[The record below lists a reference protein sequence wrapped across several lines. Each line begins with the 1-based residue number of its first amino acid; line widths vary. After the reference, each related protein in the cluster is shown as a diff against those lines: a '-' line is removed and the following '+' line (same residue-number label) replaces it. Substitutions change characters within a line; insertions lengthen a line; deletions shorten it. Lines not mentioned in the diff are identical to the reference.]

1 MEEKQ
6 KHQNKQQEQPQPV
19 ESTQGI
25 VRHREIPLWGWIAVI
40 GYMLLIDNLPSL
52 EFEGWALV
60 AGWFAASAMC
70 VINYR
75 SCGRY
80 HCKIT
85 GLGFLGLG
93 VLAILEEIEVIDLEA
108 WVIWTTL
115 LAVLAVGFGL
125 EYRYKS
131 KSGSR
136 YVVAC
141 GSKACSS
148 SSGGDEEFCMNNNDE
163 GDHARMYKYV
173 PGSTLAASIITAV
186 VLHYF
191 FPVTTI
197 IPFPYNL
204 LGLLIV
210 GLGVYLAFQSVRLLI
225 SHNTTFKPSGNPSS
239 LVTKYLYSYSRN
251 PIYLGDLLIAL
262 GSATILSSLS
272 AFIAPIIFFLVVNT
286 IIIPFEENRLQKNFG
301 VEYERYKGSVRRW
314 L

>member
-1 MEEKQ
+1 ME
-6 KHQNKQQEQPQPV
+6 QNKGQKTAEPV
-19 ESTQGI
+19 FRRKE
-25 VRHREIPLWGWIAVI
+25 VPLWSWLAVI
-40 GYMLLIDNLPSL
+40 AYMVLVDNLMPSQY
-52 EFEGWALV
+52 EGWALV

-70 VINYR
+70 LVNYN

-93 VLAILEEIEVIDLEA
+93 VLAILEEIGVIDLEA
-108 WVIWTTL
+108 WVTWTTL
-115 LAVLAVGFGL
+115 FAVLAVGFGL
-125 EYRYKS
+125 EYRYNS
-131 KSGSR
+131 KSGSC

-148 SSGGDEEFCMNNNDE
+148 SGGGGDEFCMNNNDE

-173 PGSTLAASIITAV
+173 PGSTLGASIIIAV
-186 VLHYF
+186 VLHYL

-204 LGLLIV
+204 LGLVIV
-210 GLGVYLAFQSVRLLI
+210 GSGMYLAFQSVRLLI
-225 SHNTTFKPSGNPSS
+225 SHNTTFEAGGNPSS
-239 LVTKYLYSYSRN
+239 LVTRRPYSYSRN
-251 PIYLGDLLIAL
+251 PIYLGFLLIAL
-262 GSATILSSLS
+262 GTATILSSLS

-301 VEYERYKGSVRRW
+301 IEYERYKGSVRRW

>member
-1 MEEKQ
+1 MTE
-6 KHQNKQQEQPQPV
+6 QQPPV
-19 ESTQGI
+19 ESAGPMI
-25 VRHREIPLWGWIAVI
+25 RHNSREIPLWSWLAVVA
-40 GYMLLIDNLPSL
+40 YMVLVDNLMPSQY
-52 EFEGWALV
+52 EGWAIV

-70 VINYR
+70 LVNYN

-93 VLAILEEIEVIDLEA
+93 VLAILEEIGMIDLEP
-108 WVIWTTL
+108 WVTWTTL
-115 LAVLAVGFGL
+115 FVVLAVGFGL
-125 EYRYKS
+125 EYRYNF

-148 SSGGDEEFCMNNNDE
+148 SSGDGGDEFCMNNNED
-163 GDHARMYKYV
+163 DHARMYKYV
-173 PGSTLAASIITAV
+173 PGSTLGASIIIAV
-186 VLHYF
+186 VLHHL
-191 FPVTTI
+191 FPVTI
-197 IPFPYNL
+197 LIPSPYNL

-225 SHNTTFKPSGNPSS
+225 SYNTTFEAGGDPSS
-239 LVTKYLYSYSRN
+239 LVTRRPYNYSRN
-251 PIYLGDLLIAL
+251 PIYLGMLLIAL
-262 GSATILSSLS
+262 GAATTLSSIS

-301 VEYERYKGSVRRW
+301 IEYERYKASVRSW

>member
-1 MEEKQ
+1 ME
-6 KHQNKQQEQPQPV
+6 QNKGQKTAEPV
-19 ESTQGI
+19 FRRKE
-25 VRHREIPLWGWIAVI
+25 VPLWSWLAVI
-40 GYMLLIDNLPSL
+40 AYMVLVDNLMPSQY
-52 EFEGWALV
+52 EGWAIV

-70 VINYR
+70 LVNYS

-93 VLAILEEIEVIDLEA
+93 VLAILEEIGVIDLEA
-108 WVIWTTL
+108 WVTWTTL
-115 LAVLAVGFGL
+115 FAVLAVGFGL
-125 EYRYKS
+125 EYRYNS
-131 KSGSR
+131 KSGSC

-148 SSGGDEEFCMNNNDE
+148 SGGGGDEFCMNNNDE

-173 PGSTLAASIITAV
+173 PGSTLGASIIIAV
-186 VLHYF
+186 VLHYL

-204 LGLLIV
+204 LGLVIV
-210 GLGVYLAFQSVRLLI
+210 GSGMYLAFQSVRLLI
-225 SHNTTFKPSGNPSS
+225 SHNTTFEAGGNPSS
-239 LVTKYLYSYSRN
+239 LVTRCPYSYSRN
-251 PIYLGDLLIAL
+251 PIYLGFLLIAL
-262 GSATILSSLS
+262 GTATILSSLS

-301 VEYERYKGSVRRW
+301 IEYERYKGSVRRW

>member
-1 MEEKQ
+1 MTEE
-6 KHQNKQQEQPQPV
+6 QQPPV
-19 ESTQGI
+19 ESAGRVIT
-25 VRHREIPLWGWIAVI
+25 HNSREIPLWGWLAVI
-40 GYMLLIDNLPSL
+40 AYMVLVDNLMPSKY
-52 EFEGWALV
+52 EGWAIV
-60 AGWFAASAMC
+60 AGWFTASAMC
-70 VINYR
+70 LVNYS

-85 GLGFLGLG
+85 GLGFFGLG
-93 VLAILEEIEVIDLEA
+93 VLAILEEIGVIDLEA

-115 LAVLAVGFGL
+115 LAILAVGFGL

-131 KSGSR
+131 KSGSS

-141 GSKACSS
+141 DSKACSS
-148 SSGGDEEFCMNNNDE
+148 SGGGDEEFCMNNNDE

-173 PGSTLAASIITAV
+173 PGSTLAASIITAIV
-186 VLHYF
+186 IDYF

-210 GLGVYLAFQSVRLLI
+210 GLGIYSAFLSVRLLI
-225 SHNTTFKPSGNPSS
+225 SHNTTFEASGNPSS
-239 LVTKYLYSYSRN
+239 LVTRRPYSYSRN
-251 PIYLGDLLIAL
+251 PIYLGFLLIAL
-262 GSATILSSLS
+262 GTATILSSLS

-301 VEYERYKGSVRRW
+301 IEYEKYKASVRRW

>member
-1 MEEKQ
+1 ME
-6 KHQNKQQEQPQPV
+6 QNKGQKTAEPV
-19 ESTQGI
+19 FRRKE
-25 VRHREIPLWGWIAVI
+25 VPLWSWLAVI
-40 GYMLLIDNLPSL
+40 AYMVLVDNLMPSQY
-52 EFEGWALV
+52 EGWALV

-70 VINYR
+70 LVNYN

-93 VLAILEEIEVIDLEA
+93 VLAILEEIGVIDLEA
-108 WVIWTTL
+108 WVTWTTL
-115 LAVLAVGFGL
+115 FAVLAVGFGL
-125 EYRYKS
+125 EYRYNS
-131 KSGSR
+131 KSGSC

-148 SSGGDEEFCMNNNDE
+148 SGGGGGGDEFCMNNNDE

-173 PGSTLAASIITAV
+173 PGSTLGASIIIAV
-186 VLHYF
+186 VLHYL

-204 LGLLIV
+204 LGLVIV
-210 GLGVYLAFQSVRLLI
+210 GSGMYLAFQSVRLLI
-225 SHNTTFKPSGNPSS
+225 SHNTTFEAGGNPSS
-239 LVTKYLYSYSRN
+239 LVTRRPYSYSRN
-251 PIYLGDLLIAL
+251 PIYLGFLLIAL
-262 GSATILSSLS
+262 GTATILSSLS

-301 VEYERYKGSVRRW
+301 IEYERYKGSVRRW

>member
-1 MEEKQ
+1 ME
-6 KHQNKQQEQPQPV
+6 QNKGQKTAEPV
-19 ESTQGI
+19 FRRKE
-25 VRHREIPLWGWIAVI
+25 VPLWSWLAVI
-40 GYMLLIDNLPSL
+40 AYMVLVDNLMPSQY
-52 EFEGWALV
+52 EGWALV

-70 VINYR
+70 LVNYN

-93 VLAILEEIEVIDLEA
+93 VLAILEEIGVIDLEA
-108 WVIWTTL
+108 WVTWTTL
-115 LAVLAVGFGL
+115 FAVLAVGFGL
-125 EYRYKS
+125 EYRYNS
-131 KSGSR
+131 KSGSC

-148 SSGGDEEFCMNNNDE
+148 SGGGGGDEFCMNNNDE

-173 PGSTLAASIITAV
+173 PGSTLGASIIIAV
-186 VLHYF
+186 VLHYL

-204 LGLLIV
+204 LGLVIV
-210 GLGVYLAFQSVRLLI
+210 GSGMYLAFQSVRLLI
-225 SHNTTFKPSGNPSS
+225 SHNTTFEAGGNPSS
-239 LVTKYLYSYSRN
+239 LVTRRPYSYSRN
-251 PIYLGDLLIAL
+251 PIYLGFLLIAL
-262 GSATILSSLS
+262 GTATILSSLS
-272 AFIAPIIFFLVVNT
+272 AFIAPIIFFLVVND

-301 VEYERYKGSVRRW
+301 IEYERYKKSVRRW

>member
-1 MEEKQ
+1 ME
-6 KHQNKQQEQPQPV
+6 QNKGQKTAEPV
-19 ESTQGI
+19 FRRKE
-25 VRHREIPLWGWIAVI
+25 VPLWSWLAVI
-40 GYMLLIDNLPSL
+40 AYMVLVDNLMPSQY
-52 EFEGWALV
+52 EGWALV

-70 VINYR
+70 LVNYN

-93 VLAILEEIEVIDLEA
+93 VLAILEEIGVIDLEA
-108 WVIWTTL
+108 WVTWTTL
-115 LAVLAVGFGL
+115 FAVLAVGFGL
-125 EYRYKS
+125 EYRYNS
-131 KSGSR
+131 KSGSC

-148 SSGGDEEFCMNNNDE
+148 SGGGGGDEFCMNNNDE

-173 PGSTLAASIITAV
+173 PGSTLGASIIIAV
-186 VLHYF
+186 VLHYL

-204 LGLLIV
+204 LGLVIV
-210 GLGVYLAFQSVRLLI
+210 GSGMYLAFQSVRLLI
-225 SHNTTFKPSGNPSS
+225 SHNTTFEANGNPSS
-239 LVTKYLYSYSRN
+239 LVTRRPYSYSRN
-251 PIYLGDLLIAL
+251 PIYLGFLLIAL
-262 GSATILSSLS
+262 GTATILSSLS

-301 VEYERYKGSVRRW
+301 IEYERYKGSVRRW

>member
-1 MEEKQ
+1 M
-6 KHQNKQQEQPQPV
+6 V
-19 ESTQGI
+19 L
-25 VRHREIPLWGWIAVI
+25 V
-40 GYMLLIDNLPSL
+40 DNLMPSQY
-52 EFEGWALV
+52 EGWALV

-70 VINYR
+70 LANYN

-93 VLAILEEIEVIDLEA
+93 VLAILEEIGVIDLEA
-108 WVIWTTL
+108 WVTWTTL
-115 LAVLAVGFGL
+115 FAVLAVGFGL
-125 EYRYKS
+125 EYRYNS

-136 YVVAC
+136 YVVAS

-148 SSGGDEEFCMNNNDE
+148 SGGGGDEFCMNNNDE

-173 PGSTLAASIITAV
+173 PGSTLGASIIIAV
-186 VLHYF
+186 VLHYL

-204 LGLLIV
+204 LGLVIV
-210 GLGVYLAFQSVRLLI
+210 GSGMYLVFQSVRLLI
-225 SHNTTFKPSGNPSS
+225 SHNTTFEAGGNPSS
-239 LVTKYLYSYSRN
+239 LVTRRPYSYSRN
-251 PIYLGDLLIAL
+251 PIYLGFLLIAL
-262 GSATILSSLS
+262 GTATIFSSLS

-301 VEYERYKGSVRRW
+301 IEYERYKGSVRRW

>member
-1 MEEKQ
+1 ME
-6 KHQNKQQEQPQPV
+6 QNKGQKTAEPV
-19 ESTQGI
+19 F
-25 VRHREIPLWGWIAVI
+25 RRKEIPLWSWLAVI
-40 GYMLLIDNLPSL
+40 AYMVLVDNLMPSQY
-52 EFEGWALV
+52 EGWAIV

-70 VINYR
+70 LVNYS

-93 VLAILEEIEVIDLEA
+93 VLAILEEIGVIDLEA
-108 WVIWTTL
+108 WVTWTTL
-115 LAVLAVGFGL
+115 FAVLAVGFGL
-125 EYRYKS
+125 EYRYNS
-131 KSGSR
+131 KSGSC

-141 GSKACSS
+141 GSKTCSS
-148 SSGGDEEFCMNNNDE
+148 SGGGDEEFCMNNNDE

-173 PGSTLAASIITAV
+173 PGSTLGASIIIAV
-186 VLHYF
+186 VLHYL

-204 LGLLIV
+204 LGLVIV
-210 GLGVYLAFQSVRLLI
+210 GSGMYLAFQSVRLLI
-225 SHNTTFKPSGNPSS
+225 SHNTTFEAGGNPSS
-239 LVTKYLYSYSRN
+239 LVTRRPYSYSRN
-251 PIYLGDLLIAL
+251 PIYLGFLLIAL
-262 GSATILSSLS
+262 GTATILSSLS

-301 VEYERYKGSVRRW
+301 IEYERYKGSVRRW

>member
-1 MEEKQ
+1 MT
-6 KHQNKQQEQPQPV
+6 EQQPV
-19 ESTQGI
+19 ESTGRVI
-25 VRHREIPLWGWIAVI
+25 KRNNKEIPLWGWLAVI
-40 GYMLLIDNLPSL
+40 AYMVLVDNLMPS
-52 EFEGWALV
+52 EYEGWAIV
-60 AGWFAASAMC
+60 AGWFAAGAMC
-70 VINYR
+70 IVNYS

-93 VLAILEEIEVIDLEA
+93 VLAVLEEIGVIDLEA
-108 WVIWTTL
+108 WVTWTAL
-115 LAVLAVGFGL
+115 LTVLAIGFGL

-131 KSGSR
+131 KSGSS

-141 GSKACSS
+141 SSKACSS
-148 SSGGDEEFCMNNNDE
+148 SDGDEEFCMNNNDE

-204 LGLLIV
+204 LGLVIV
-210 GLGVYLAFQSVRLLI
+210 GFGVYLAFQSVRLLI
-225 SHNTTFKPSGNPSS
+225 SHNTTFEASGNPSS
-239 LVTKYLYSYSRN
+239 LVTKYPYNYTRN
-251 PIYLGDLLIAL
+251 PIYLGMLLIAL
-262 GSATILSSLS
+262 GTATILSSLS
-272 AFIAPIIFFLVVNT
+272 AFIAPILFFLVVNT
-286 IIIPFEENRLQKNFG
+286 IIMPFEENRLQKIFG
-301 VEYERYKGSVRRW
+301 SEYERYKGSVRRW

>member
-1 MEEKQ
+1 ME
-6 KHQNKQQEQPQPV
+6 QNKGQKTAEPV
-19 ESTQGI
+19 FRRKE
-25 VRHREIPLWGWIAVI
+25 VPLWSWLAVI
-40 GYMLLIDNLPSL
+40 AYMVLVDNLMPSQY
-52 EFEGWALV
+52 EGWALV

-70 VINYR
+70 LVNYN

-93 VLAILEEIEVIDLEA
+93 VLAILEEIGVIDLEA
-108 WVIWTTL
+108 WVTWTTL
-115 LAVLAVGFGL
+115 FAVLAVGFGL
-125 EYRYKS
+125 EYRYNS
-131 KSGSR
+131 KSGSC

-148 SSGGDEEFCMNNNDE
+148 SGGGGGDEFCMNNNDE

-173 PGSTLAASIITAV
+173 PGSTLGASIIIAV
-186 VLHYF
+186 VLHYL

-204 LGLLIV
+204 LGLVIV
-210 GLGVYLAFQSVRLLI
+210 GSGMYLAFQSVRLLI
-225 SHNTTFKPSGNPSS
+225 SHNTTFEAGGNPSS
-239 LVTKYLYSYSRN
+239 LVTRRPYSYSRN
-251 PIYLGDLLIAL
+251 PIYLGFLLIAL
-262 GSATILSSLS
+262 GTATILSSLS
-272 AFIAPIIFFLVVNT
+272 AFIAPILFFLVVNT

-301 VEYERYKGSVRRW
+301 IEYERYKGSVRRW

>member
-1 MEEKQ
+1 MIE
-6 KHQNKQQEQPQPV
+6 QQPPPV
-19 ESTQGI
+19 ESAEHVI
-25 VRHREIPLWGWIAVI
+25 RHNSREIPLWSWLAVI
-40 GYMLLIDNLPSL
+40 AYMVLVDNLMPSQY
-52 EFEGWALV
+52 EGWAIV
-60 AGWFAASAMC
+60 AGWFAASVMC
-70 VINYR
+70 LVNYN

-93 VLAILEEIEVIDLEA
+93 VLAILEEIGVIDLEA
-108 WVIWTTL
+108 WVTWTTL
-115 LAVLAVGFGL
+115 FVVLAVGFGL

-131 KSGSR
+131 KSGSS

-148 SSGGDEEFCMNNNDE
+148 SSSGGGGGGDEFCMNNNNE

-173 PGSTLAASIITAV
+173 PGSTLGASIITAI
-186 VLHYF
+186 VLHYL
-191 FPVTTI
+191 FPIATI

-204 LGLLIV
+204 LGLVIV

-225 SHNTTFKPSGNPSS
+225 SHNTTFEAGGNPSS
-239 LVTKYLYSYSRN
+239 LVTRRPYSYSRN
-251 PIYLGDLLIAL
+251 PIYLGFLLIAL
-262 GSATILSSLS
+262 GTATSLSSLS

-301 VEYERYKGSVRRW
+301 IEYERYKRSVRRW

>member
-1 MEEKQ
+1 MTEE
-6 KHQNKQQEQPQPV
+6 QQPPV
-19 ESTQGI
+19 QSAGRVI
-25 VRHREIPLWGWIAVI
+25 RHNSREIPLWSWLAVI
-40 GYMLLIDNLPSL
+40 AYMVLVDNLMPS
-52 EFEGWALV
+52 EYEGWAIV
-60 AGWFAASAMC
+60 AGWFGAGIMC
-70 VINYR
+70 LVNYS

-93 VLAILEEIEVIDLEA
+93 VLAVLEEIGVIDLEA
-108 WVIWTTL
+108 WITWTTL

-131 KSGSR
+131 KSGSS

-141 GSKACSS
+141 DSKACS
-148 SSGGDEEFCMNNNDE
+148 SSGGDEEFCMNNDE
-163 GDHARMYKYV
+163 DDGDHARMYKYV
-173 PGSTLAASIITAV
+173 PGSTLAASIITAI
-186 VLHYF
+186 VLHYL

-210 GLGVYLAFQSVRLLI
+210 GLGVYSAFLSVRLLI
-225 SHNTTFKPSGNPSS
+225 SNNTTFEAGGNPSS
-239 LVTKYLYSYSRN
+239 LVTRRPYSYSRN
-251 PIYLGDLLIAL
+251 PIYLGFLLIAL
-262 GSATILSSLS
+262 GAATILSSLS

-301 VEYERYKGSVRRW
+301 IEYEKYKASVRRW

>member
-1 MEEKQ
+1 MTE
-6 KHQNKQQEQPQPV
+6 QQPPV
-19 ESTQGI
+19 ESAGRMI
-25 VRHREIPLWGWIAVI
+25 RHNSREIPLWSWLAVVA
-40 GYMLLIDNLPSL
+40 YMVLVDNLMPSQY
-52 EFEGWALV
+52 EGWAIV

-70 VINYR
+70 LVNYN

-93 VLAILEEIEVIDLEA
+93 VLAILEEIGMIDLEP
-108 WVIWTTL
+108 WVTWTTL
-115 LAVLAVGFGL
+115 FIVLAVGFGL
-125 EYRYKS
+125 EYRYNF

-148 SSGGDEEFCMNNNDE
+148 SSGGRGDEFCMNNNED
-163 GDHARMYKYV
+163 DHARMYKYV
-173 PGSTLAASIITAV
+173 PGSTLGASTIIAV
-186 VLHYF
+186 VLHHL
-191 FPVTTI
+191 FPVTI
-197 IPFPYNL
+197 LIPSPYNL

-225 SHNTTFKPSGNPSS
+225 SYNTTFEAGGDPSS
-239 LVTKYLYSYSRN
+239 LVTRRPYNYSRN
-251 PIYLGDLLIAL
+251 PIYLGMLLIAL
-262 GSATILSSLS
+262 GTATTLSSIS

-301 VEYERYKGSVRRW
+301 IEYERYKASVRRW

>member
-1 MEEKQ
+1 LM
-6 KHQNKQQEQPQPV
+6 
-19 ESTQGI
+19 
-25 VRHREIPLWGWIAVI
+25 
-40 GYMLLIDNLPSL
+40 PSQY
-52 EFEGWALV
+52 EGWALV

-70 VINYR
+70 LVNYN

-85 GLGFLGLG
+85 GLGFFGLG
-93 VLAILEEIEVIDLEA
+93 VLAILEEIGVIDLEA

-115 LAVLAVGFGL
+115 LAILAVGFGL
-125 EYRYKS
+125 EYRYNS
-131 KSGSR
+131 KSGSC

-148 SSGGDEEFCMNNNDE
+148 SGGGGGDEFCMNNNDE

-173 PGSTLAASIITAV
+173 PGSTLGASIIIAV
-186 VLHYF
+186 VLHYL

-204 LGLLIV
+204 LGLVIV
-210 GLGVYLAFQSVRLLI
+210 GSGMYLAFQSVRLLI
-225 SHNTTFKPSGNPSS
+225 SHNTTFEAGGNPSS
-239 LVTKYLYSYSRN
+239 LVTRRPYSYSRN
-251 PIYLGDLLIAL
+251 PIYLGFLLIAL
-262 GSATILSSLS
+262 GTATILSSLS

-301 VEYERYKGSVRRW
+301 IEYERYKGSVRRW

>member
-1 MEEKQ
+1 ME
-6 KHQNKQQEQPQPV
+6 QNKGQKTAEPV
-19 ESTQGI
+19 FRRKE
-25 VRHREIPLWGWIAVI
+25 VPLWSWLAVI
-40 GYMLLIDNLPSL
+40 AYMVLVDNLMPSQY
-52 EFEGWALV
+52 EGWAIV

-70 VINYR
+70 LVNYS

-93 VLAILEEIEVIDLEA
+93 VLAILEEIGVIDLEA
-108 WVIWTTL
+108 WVTWTTL
-115 LAVLAVGFGL
+115 FAVLAVGFGL
-125 EYRYKS
+125 EYRYNS
-131 KSGSR
+131 KSGSC

-141 GSKACSS
+141 GSKTCSS
-148 SSGGDEEFCMNNNDE
+148 SGGGDEEFCMNNNDE

-173 PGSTLAASIITAV
+173 PGSTLGASIITAV

-210 GLGVYLAFQSVRLLI
+210 GFGVYSAFLSVRLLI
-225 SHNTTFKPSGNPSS
+225 SNNTTFEAGGNPSS
-239 LVTKYLYSYSRN
+239 LVTRRPYSYSRN
-251 PIYLGDLLIAL
+251 PIYLGFLLIAL
-262 GSATILSSLS
+262 GTATILSSFS

-301 VEYERYKGSVRRW
+301 IEYERYKASVRRW